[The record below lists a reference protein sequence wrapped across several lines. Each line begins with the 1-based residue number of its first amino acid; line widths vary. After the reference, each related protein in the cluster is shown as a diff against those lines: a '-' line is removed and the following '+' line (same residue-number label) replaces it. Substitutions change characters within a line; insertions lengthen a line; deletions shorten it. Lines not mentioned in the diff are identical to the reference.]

1 MPEDRRPPWPRLPSR
16 RRRQGS
22 GERCIHD
29 HVAVEHEEVLV
40 DDGLGLRDGV
50 SGPQRLRLLDVV
62 DRIASIRLADRVAD
76 RVAAVSDY
84 DDELVDDTGHG
95 VEHPFEQRPIAD
107 RKKWLRTTV
116 R

>member
-1 MPEDRRPPWPRLPSR
+1 MRPRPRRL
-16 RRRQGS
+16 
-22 GERCIHD
+22 
-29 HVAVEHEEVLV
+29 EHEEVLV

-76 RVAAVSDY
+76 RVAAVPDH
-84 DDELVDDTGHG
+84 DHDLVDDTGHS

-107 RKKWLRTTV
+107 RE
-116 R
+116 